1 MRKGEVLSVALAS
14 IAAVLALSLIAL
26 RSLPVMMIDRIDASM
41 ILTPSAM
48 RMVYPMKGQH
58 YTGIDR
64 TSLLSGLAGLPYLES
79 VSLSYSHGALEVD
92 GRLSDGIVVITPEG
106 TFFATGASIDP
117 ISGEDAAS
125 LSSVMPCLSA
135 SSAYDASVILSLADA
150 VGSMGGNASLITWM
164 EYGNNS
170 YISSPVLT
178 LTIPDL
184 NASVSVMET
193 DAASR
198 IGESLGIIADEHMTG
213 GSEAVLGSESHY
225 GLYSDRLVRMK
236 RQ

>member
-164 EYGNNS
+164 EYANDSEG
-170 YISSPVLT
+170 SPEIGIFLD
-178 LTIPDL
+178 DL
-184 NASVSVMET
+184 NAHIALKEIP
-193 DAASR
+193 AIGR
-198 IGESLGIIADEHMTG
+198 IGESIDYIKDTNRSDPGRTVFSPMA
-213 GSEAVLGSESHY
+213 AY
-225 GLYSDRLVRMK
+225 GLYSDRLERLK
-236 RQ
+236 G